1 MAEDSEPPLD
11 QQPDAR
17 LTSQGAISDEA
28 LRKAEAF
35 VEAEEGATN
44 RLSGIVG
51 YIVTGIAVS
60 MTLFQLYAAYDIVPT
75 QPLRYIHVAFVM
87 VLAFLLFPVA
97 VRFRNHIR
105 WFDVL
110 AAAAAVAILGYALW
124 GGEDFTDRATMPDRL
139 DVTLGVIF
147 IVLLLEATRRTTGL
161 IMPIV
166 ALLFIAYAM
175 LGPYLPPPWTHRG
188 YDLSRLV
195 GHLFITLEGIFGV
208 AVDVSATLIVM
219 FTIYGAFLQHSGAGK
234 FFIDF
239 SMALM
244 GGKPNSAGRTVVLSS
259 FLLGGPSGSG
269 VATTVTI
276 GAVAYPMMERAGFE
290 KNAAGG
296 LLAAGGLG
304 AILSP
309 PVLGAA
315 AFLIA
320 EFLKISYLDVIW
332 MATIPTLL
340 YYLSLL
346 FMVELDAKRF
356 GASVVP
362 YDQSMTLW
370 QMTKRYGFHFTSLIA
385 VIVFMLAG
393 YSPMLSVFYSTL
405 LCFALSFIRPE
416 TALKGRKL
424 VRSLADGSIGVL
436 TAATTCASA
445 GIIVGVV
452 TLTGL
457 GLKFSSIVLDYAG
470 GSLLL
475 TALYTALIV
484 WIVGLA
490 VPVTA
495 SYIICAVI
503 AAPALIKLGVP
514 DYAAHMFIFYYAVL
528 SEVSPPT
535 ALSPFAA
542 AAITGGDPYLTTLQ
556 AWKYTLPA
564 FLVPFVF
571 ILDPIGIG
579 LLMKVPYGGTIFDIF
594 IITLKTAAGLGALA
608 AAAQNWALRKNTPV
622 ERVLWL
628 LAGLLLGFPS
638 LLEALAE
645 SLSGYDVP
653 HPAPFGLLIA
663 AGLLLKQYLSLNRLE
678 ATNS

>member
-1 MAEDSEPPLD
+1 MMAEEGKPAAPPAGAM
-11 QQPDAR
+11 PDPR

-28 LRKAEAF
+28 LRKAEEF
-35 VEAEEGATN
+35 VEQEEGAAN
-44 RLSGIVG
+44 RLVGWAGI
-51 YIVTGIAVS
+51 IVTVIAGT
-60 MTLFQLYAAYDIVPT
+60 MTLFHLYAAYDIVPT
-75 QPLRYIHVAFVM
+75 QPLRYIHVGFVM
-87 VLAFLLFPVA
+87 VLCFLSFPFA
-97 VRFRNHIR
+97 QRFRDRIEL
-105 WFDVL
+105 WDVV
-110 AAAAAVAILGYALW
+110 AAAASVAILGYALS
-124 GGEDFTDRATMPDRL
+124 GGEDFTDRATTPTRL
-139 DVTLGVIF
+139 DVVLGVIF
-147 IVLLLEATRRTTGL
+147 IVLLLEATRRTSGW
-161 IMPIV
+161 IMPAV
-166 ALLFIAYAM
+166 AILFIAYAM

-188 YDLSRLV
+188 YTFSRLV

-208 AVDVSATLIVM
+208 AVDVSSSLIIL

-239 SMALM
+239 SLALM

-276 GAVAYPMMERAGFE
+276 GAVAYPMMERARYE

-320 EFLKISYLDVIW
+320 EFLKISYL
-332 MATIPTLL
+332 ATIPTCL

-356 GASVVP
+356 GALTVP
-362 YDQSMTLW
+362 YDTTLSLW
-370 QMTKRYGFHFTSLIA
+370 QMTVRYGFHFTTLVA
-385 VIVFMLAG
+385 VIVFMVIG
-393 YSPMLSVFYSTL
+393 YSPMLAVFYSTF
-405 LCFALSFIRPE
+405 LCFFLSAMAPE
-416 TALKGRKL
+416 TTLGPRRLLIALLIVSLVGSLLLAVPAFRMSIVADAFLSYFPLLLLVLLGVLGIAGLTRYGRERVTGSEKL
-424 VRSLADGSIGVL
+424 TRSLADGSISVL
-436 TAATTCASA
+436 NAATTCASA

-475 TALYTALIV
+475 TAIYTAFVV

-503 AAPALIKLGVP
+503 TAPALTKLGVP
-514 DYAAHMFIFYYAVL
+514 DFAAHMFIFYYALL

-542 AAITGGDPYLTTLQ
+542 AAITGGDPYRTTMQ
-556 AWKYTLPA
+556 AWKYTMPA
-564 FLVPFVF
+564 FLVPFAFV
-571 ILDPIGIG
+571 LDPQGVG
-579 LLMKVPYGGTIFDIF
+579 L
-594 IITLKTAAGLGALA
+594 
-608 AAAQNWALRKNTPV
+608 
-622 ERVLWL
+622 
-628 LAGLLLGFPS
+628 
-638 LLEALAE
+638 
-645 SLSGYDVP
+645 
-653 HPAPFGLLIA
+653 
-663 AGLLLKQYLSLNRLE
+663 
-678 ATNS
+678 